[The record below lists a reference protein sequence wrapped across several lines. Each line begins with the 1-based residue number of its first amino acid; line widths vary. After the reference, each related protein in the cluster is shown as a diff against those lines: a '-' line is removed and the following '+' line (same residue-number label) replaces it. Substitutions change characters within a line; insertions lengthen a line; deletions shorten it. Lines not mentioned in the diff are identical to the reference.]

1 METPPTGGG
10 AAFGW
15 CLVAIGSIP
24 TFSNKPDCNQ
34 RAGGEGLNKHSCFQ
48 GNTWRAFNYCNYK
61 HAHTALTLM
70 WRRLDIKG
78 RKQQIKAQSW
88 LVGVVSSPTATE
100 QTVISWWG
108 GGVWLFPFTFLAF
121 CWRWPELALL
131 CDAWRPRQDAAGEK
145 CAVTVPSK
153 STPLGNNSREDGRFW
168 VRISTRTAVC
178 PGARRIIQLLITV
191 NGL

>member
-1 METPPTGGG
+1 M
-10 AAFGW
+10 AA
-15 CLVAIGSIP
+15 ARH
-24 TFSNKPDCNQ
+24 Q
-34 RAGGEGLNKHSCFQ
+34 RAE
-48 GNTWRAFNYCNYK
+48 A
-61 HAHTALTLM
+61 A
-70 WRRLDIKG
+70 D
-78 RKQQIKAQSW
+78 QSTE
-88 LVGVVSSPTATE
+88 LVGRRGFLSNSHRTDGDLMVG
-100 QTVISWWG
+100 G